1 MCEFGVLAD
10 EPTKSFV
17 FLTFLV
23 RFCDGVAKRKRLNSM
38 VFTVSNAHGIFA
50 EKVGFVLILDTFRA
64 PAGEPFGVFCAL
76 LGALFEVL
84 FLTTFEGNRVTASKI
99 RAGCEVPKT
108 TSSMPSLR
116 AKTDPEQA
124 PQDPGLQG
132 PVDKSLRQVGHNN
145 TNEHWHASPLKAR
158 WRIYIYGWIP

>member
-23 RFCDGVAKRKRLNSM
+23 RFCGGVAKRKRLNSI

-64 PAGEPFGVFCAL
+64 PAGEPFGVFCVL

-84 FLTTFEGNRVTASKI
+84 FLITFGGTRVTASN
-99 RAGCEVPKT
+99 
-108 TSSMPSLR
+108 S
-116 AKTDPEQA
+116 
-124 PQDPGLQG
+124 
-132 PVDKSLRQVGHNN
+132 KSRV
-145 TNEHWHASPLKAR
+145 
-158 WRIYIYGWIP
+158 

>member
-10 EPTKSFV
+10 ELMKSFV

-23 RFCDGVAKRKRLNSM
+23 RFCGGVAKRKRLNSM

-64 PAGEPFGVFCAL
+64 PAGEPFGVFCVL

-84 FLTTFEGNRVTASKI
+84 FLTTFEGNRVTASNI
-99 RAGCEVPKT
+99 RARVW
-108 TSSMPSLR
+108 
-116 AKTDPEQA
+116 
-124 PQDPGLQG
+124 G
-132 PVDKSLRQVGHNN
+132 P
-145 TNEHWHASPLKAR
+145 
-158 WRIYIYGWIP
+158 